1 MTRREMY
8 EKTCEILEKI
18 NKNEK
23 RKEMIFNAEFVLII
37 ASLIAILTIIV
48 L

>member
-1 MTRREMY
+1 MTRKEMY
-8 EKTCEILEKI
+8 EKTCETLEKI

-23 RKEMIFNAEFVLII
+23 RKEMIFNAEFILII

>member
-8 EKTCEILEKI
+8 EKTYEAMERI

-23 RKEMIFNAEFVLII
+23 RKEMIFNAKFMLII
-37 ASLIAILTIIV
+37 ASLIAILTIIAM
-48 L
+48 